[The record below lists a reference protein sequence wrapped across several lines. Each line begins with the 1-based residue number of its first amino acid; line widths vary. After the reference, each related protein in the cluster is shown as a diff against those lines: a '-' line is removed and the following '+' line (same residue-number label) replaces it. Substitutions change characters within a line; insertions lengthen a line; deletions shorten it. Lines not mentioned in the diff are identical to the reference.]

1 MARKLVW
8 LREISNK
15 VGTEIPSLS
24 CSLGESSNTIL
35 LETAEASG
43 TRLAMLVTHDSQVKF
58 VFDQLWFLVWRLLEK

>member
-8 LREISNK
+8 LCEISNK

-24 CSLGESSNTIL
+24 CSLGESPNTIL

-43 TRLAMLVTHDSQVKF
+43 TRLALVTHDSQVKF
-58 VFDQLWFLVWRLLEK
+58 IFDQLWFLVWKLLEK